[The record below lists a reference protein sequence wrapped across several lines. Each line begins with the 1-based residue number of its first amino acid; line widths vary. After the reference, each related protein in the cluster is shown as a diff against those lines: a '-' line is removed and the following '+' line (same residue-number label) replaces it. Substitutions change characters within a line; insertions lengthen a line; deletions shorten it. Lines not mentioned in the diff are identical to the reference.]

1 VGILCQALLLS
12 KFYILT
18 SAFALILLLATA
30 CQVASFFHFQKG
42 PKTTDI
48 FLTIVSGKAAS
59 VLIVDLF
66 RLPARLVRCFESD
79 FDQLLSV
86 QIFRE
91 MHLIMYALNERL

>member
-1 VGILCQALLLS
+1 
-12 KFYILT
+12 
-18 SAFALILLLATA
+18 
-30 CQVASFFHFQKG
+30 
-42 PKTTDI
+42 
-48 FLTIVSGKAAS
+48 
-59 VLIVDLF
+59 LIVDLF